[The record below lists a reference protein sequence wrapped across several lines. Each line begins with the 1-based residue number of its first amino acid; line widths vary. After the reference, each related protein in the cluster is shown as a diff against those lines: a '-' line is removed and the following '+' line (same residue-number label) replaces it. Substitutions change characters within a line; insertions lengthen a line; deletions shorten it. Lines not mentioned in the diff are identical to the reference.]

1 MRILVLAFALVLL
14 TGAVPAAKPQSVDA
28 VTWDQS
34 SPLEV
39 KRYAEDA
46 CLNQTQVGVTSD
58 DGRVVEGKVSDVA
71 GRDFT
76 VVPSRGAP
84 VTVPFASVR
93 RIRFAEWKES
103 KAWRMRERVREIAAH
118 GDLVAKVE
126 PRHQAE
132 LAGHIGEVRELDFVL
147 VEEPSQVRRQLAYRD
162 LERVWARGIGD
173 GPTALEVLRYVG
185 LVAAGVAALPLSL
198 LALLTGWDGC

>member
-1 MRILVLAFALVLL
+1 MRLLLLAVALTLL
-14 TGAVPAAKPQSVDA
+14 AGAVPRAKSQTVQA
-28 VTWDQS
+28 VTWEQS

-46 CLNQTQVGVTSD
+46 CLNQTQIGVASD
-58 DGRVVEGKVSDVA
+58 DGTEVEGKVSGV
-71 GRDFT
+71 GGQDFT
-76 VVPSRGAP
+76 VVAPRGAP

-103 KAWRMRERVREIAAH
+103 KAWRIRNRVREIAAH
-118 GDLVAKVE
+118 GELVATVQ

-147 VEEPSQVRRQLAYRD
+147 VEERSQIRRPLAYRD
-162 LERVWARGIGD
+162 LERVSAQGIGD
-173 GPTALEVLRYVG
+173 GPTALEVLRCVG
-185 LVAAGVAALPLSL
+185 LVAAGVVALPLVL
-198 LALLTGWDGC
+198 LAVLSGWDGC